1 MINAATVT
9 LIFSVTV
16 YFLWSPANLIGR
28 EGEST
33 RKKAKRCQVEQDRRR
48 IGNKEIVNENLPGS

>member
-9 LIFSVTV
+9 LIFSATV

-33 RKKAKRCQVEQDRRR
+33 RNKRQGAKEQDRGR
-48 IGNKEIVNENLPGS
+48 IGNKEIVNGNLPGS

>member
-9 LIFSVTV
+9 LIFSATV
-16 YFLWSPANLIGR
+16 YFVWSPANLIGR

-33 RKKAKRCQVEQDRRR
+33 RKKLQGTKWNR
-48 IGNKEIVNENLPGS
+48 IEVALVTKKS